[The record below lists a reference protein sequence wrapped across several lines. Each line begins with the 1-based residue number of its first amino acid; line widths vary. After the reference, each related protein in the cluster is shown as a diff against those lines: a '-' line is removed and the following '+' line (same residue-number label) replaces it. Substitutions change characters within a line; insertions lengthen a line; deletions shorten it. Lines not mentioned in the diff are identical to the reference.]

1 MKKTLKII
9 ALLMVLVMVLTCFA
23 ACGDSSNES
32 AEPEATD
39 TETTETETEATEPEV
54 VEPEPEP
61 VTVESLFE
69 GHKTRLASAEDISFN
84 LNLALS
90 MSMFGTAMDMVGD
103 LTCELQG
110 DNAHTYGKM
119 TTSGDPTNEGGA
131 EETEEVDSYI
141 IKEGDK
147 YVSYNKGD
155 NGWEKEDSTSESV
168 DGLKQMLEANMTVDL
183 SKFTLTEENGM
194 NVVSGE
200 LELEEA
206 LKALGDM
213 MGDMDPTEMGVSDT
227 EGISPVTVKYVFN
240 GENLDSMQINM
251 TEAMKSMMMKAIE
264 EQGGST
270 EGIDMEQIASMFS
283 INTMEFNLS
292 NIRINSGIKVVAP
305 EA

>member
-9 ALLMVLVMVLTCFA
+9 ALLMVFVMVLMCFA

-69 GHKTRLASAEDISFN
+69 GHKTKLASAEDISFN

-119 TTSGDPTNEGGA
+119 TTSGDPTGEGGN
-131 EETEEVDSYI
+131 EESEVDTYT

-147 YVSYNKGD
+147 YVAYTKGE
-155 NGWEKEDSTSESV
+155 NGWEKEDTTSESI
-168 DGLKQMLEANMTVDL
+168 DGLKQMLDANMAVDL

-213 MGDMDPTEMGVSDT
+213 MGDMDPSEMGVSDT
-227 EGISPVTVKYVFN
+227 EGISPVTIKYVFN

-251 TEAMKSMMMKAIE
+251 TEAMKSMMMKSIE

-270 EGIDMEQIASMFS
+270 EGIDMEQIASLFS